1 MIVLKFGGSSIGTS
15 DKVQRCVA
23 IVKKRLHRNPAV
35 VVSAHGKTTNNLIAS
50 ARKALEGTVDLEE
63 IRGYHRG
70 LAADLTIDWEPVRP
84 LLDDLENLL
93 RGVSLIRELTPRTL
107 DHVMSFGEQFA
118 SRIFAAAMVRE
129 GIPAVPVNSYDI
141 GLLTDSKFGSA
152 TPLKGVAEKIAENMA
167 AIREVPVITGFIA
180 RDEKQ
185 NITTLGRNGSDFTA
199 SIIGAAVDAEEIQIW
214 KDVDGVMTADP
225 FVCGSALS
233 IPEMSFSEASELAY
247 YGAEVFHPST
257 LVPAMAK
264 KIPVR
269 VANTQKPDEP
279 GTVVFADLTL
289 VDRMAKSIVYKEDL
303 CLINVASPRFD
314 SATKLLSS
322 TLEVLNRH
330 GIGIH
335 VAATSE
341 SSVSF
346 VTIQSYPEEV
356 LHKTYAG
363 LKEIG
368 TVSIEKDK
376 ALICVVGEELKGNP
390 KGLGDIF
397 TSLGK
402 AGIKARM
409 VSQSASEINIAFL
422 VDNSQIAV
430 AVINL
435 HTILI
440 GDR

>member
-23 IVKKRLHRNPAV
+23 IVKERLHRNPAV

-50 ARKALEGTVDLEE
+50 AKKALDGTVDLEE
-63 IRGYHRG
+63 ILGYHRG
-70 LAADLTIDWEPVRP
+70 LAAGLDIDWEPVCP
-84 LLDDLENLL
+84 LFDDLENLL
-93 RGVSLIRELTPRTL
+93 RGISLIRELTPRTL

-141 GLLTDSKFGSA
+141 GLLTDSRFGSA
-152 TPLKGVAEKIAENMA
+152 TPLKGVAEKIADNMA

-180 RDEKQ
+180 RDERQ

-225 FVCGSALS
+225 FVCDSALS
-233 IPEMSFSEASELAY
+233 IREMSFSEASELAY

-279 GTVVFADLTL
+279 GTMVFADLTL

-376 ALICVVGEELKGNP
+376 ALICVVGEELRGNP

-409 VSQSASEINIAFL
+409 VSQSATEINIAFL
-422 VDNSQIAV
+422 VDNSQIAM

-435 HTILI
+435 HSILI